1 MNTLYIREAL
11 SKIVEV
17 IMKYILFILRNP
29 FDFDG
34 RARRTEYWIF
44 SVFYFIIS
52 VTLILIS
59 MKYMLFIYKGNFLL
73 QNIFGLIMYFPLLS
87 VSIRRYHDVNKSG
100 WNMFIPIY
108 NLILLLRAGTVGRND
123 YDVDP
128 RDERYYS

>member
-1 MNTLYIREAL
+1 
-11 SKIVEV
+11 
-17 IMKYILFILRNP
+17 MKYILFILRNP

-128 RDERYYS
+128 RDEGYYS